1 MSHEYNYI
9 VKVTDSPVFG
19 TRTVQAKS
27 LESAKMIANTAIRSE
42 IIKIDRT

>member
-1 MSHEYNYI
+1 MSYEYNYI
-9 VKVTDSPVFG
+9 VKVIDSPVFG
-19 TRTVQAKS
+19 TRTVEAKS